1 MAPKRPIKFIKNMSY
16 DPRQTL
22 ERAANTVGGFVG
34 WGGGGEGNDL
44 PHPQDDSGGNEDGD
58 RPALGAYDPNAPP
71 EIPTGSIQTGWSM
84 VAPAGNDG
92 QPALNPGEEAVI
104 FSTDTPIGNR
114 GECKPRVCLLP
125 LGA

>member
-1 MAPKRPIKFIKNMSY
+1 MAY
-16 DPRQTL
+16 DPRRTL

-44 PHPQDDSGGNEDGD
+44 PHPQDASGGNVDGD

-71 EIPTGSIQTGWSM
+71 EIPTGSIRTGWSM

-104 FSTDTPIGNR
+104 FSTDAPIGNR
-114 GECKPRVCLLP
+114 GECKPRVCSLP